1 MLGLF
6 GVGVRFGAL
15 KMAGVSFIVKM
26 DATKCLR
33 FQSLLTFLY
42 LLKIRHSLVAL
53 LQQLLLFLFPVLTV
67 PVPKTQV
74 LLIILHMIHKYD
86 IDNPKTIHDLLD
98 LLMQE
103 HPLDIL
109 KKRLGLI
116 EDVVDL
122 RECLLELMHRML
134 FLDVMQG
141 ALDI

>member
-1 MLGLF
+1 
-6 GVGVRFGAL
+6 
-15 KMAGVSFIVKM
+15 
-26 DATKCLR
+26 
-33 FQSLLTFLY
+33 
-42 LLKIRHSLVAL
+42 
-53 LQQLLLFLFPVLTV
+53 
-67 PVPKTQV
+67 
-74 LLIILHMIHKYD
+74 MIHKYD

-122 RECLLELMHRML
+122 RECLLELMHCMF